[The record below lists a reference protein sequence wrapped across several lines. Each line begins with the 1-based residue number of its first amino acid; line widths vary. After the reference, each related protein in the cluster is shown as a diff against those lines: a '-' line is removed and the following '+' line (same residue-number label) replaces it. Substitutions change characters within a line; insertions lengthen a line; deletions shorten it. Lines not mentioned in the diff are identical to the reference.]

1 MAKGWK
7 FKRNV
12 NIRKNV
18 QGQGERNAESE
29 NAGVHGNQ
37 EVQRQLVTELQGRIS
52 NSDMVNSIVGMTSAE
67 SVENTDAGMRRS
79 SLSGLYSRLKTS
91 ERGGWHLHSGNSIY
105 YKNVM
110 GSLNRIHEAMGQGF
124 TADMKSNLQQ
134 LADMET
140 LYQELLDACT
150 AYTARNPGTEKGKIR
165 RDIVLE
171 IQKIAAKDMLGLSA
185 ARTEFCSIKPEEQ
198 AGKSWN
204 EILDKARAIHLTVEN
219 FDEMSRKN
227 KATGGMVSEV
237 YRMQGGDIRIKDS
250 DGTETPMKE
259 MHFFKPE
266 DEFDMS
272 QTEHAAKIVNK
283 VLERFPG
290 LPRKE
295 RNAIKKWAMTPE
307 EKRAEELTGLSEL
320 GSLAFETVKSNAVRA
335 RANYNAVMLPSGM
348 ADEGGKINTT
358 KRNVATSRMA
368 ALLGL
373 EHLVAKS
380 ETVEIFDK
388 ATQQTIRGNLM
399 EKAEGVT
406 DGKEF
411 GSQLGRKVGK
421 GHVTKINNLVQR
433 DLLNLQVLDVLCGQC
448 DRHMGNVMVQLDRK
462 APITKVNPVT
472 GDETITGIMGF
483 DNDAAFGTNID
494 AVRLARDKHVE
505 ADNRKDSRVYDPATG
520 EMTLP
525 YMDKKLAER
534 VLELQPEVV
543 RFALKGLITDV
554 EIEAALKRLQLMQT
568 AIANAKQ
575 THEERFLEDNQ
586 WNEETEQELFKRSW
600 ETVGKLDN
608 ELRTKVNERL
618 WEMIPDIMAIPADK
632 RTDEQRKLSNNR
644 EIKIIDELLPE
655 ITKKRVTQDNYY
667 GQLLLALRCENML
680 AKGDAP
686 QLRPKKE

>member
-52 NSDMVNSIVGMTSAE
+52 NSDMVNSTVGMTSAE
-67 SVENTDAGMRRS
+67 SAENTDAGMRRS

-110 GSLNRIHEAMGQGF
+110 ESLNRIDEAMGRGF
-124 TADMKSNLQQ
+124 SADLKNNLER
-134 LADMET
+134 LADMEVM
-140 LYQELLDACT
+140 YQELLDACM
-150 AYTARNPGTEKGKIR
+150 AYTARNPGTEKGKNR

-219 FDEMSRKN
+219 YAEMSKKN
-227 KATGGMVSEV
+227 KAEGGQVSEV
-237 YRMQGGDIRIKDS
+237 FRMQGGDIRIQEA

-266 DEFDMS
+266 DEADLS
-272 QTEHAAKIVNK
+272 QTEYTAQVVNK
-283 VLERFPG
+283 VLERFPA
-290 LPRKE
+290 LPKKE
-295 RNAIKKWAMTPE
+295 RNAIRKWAMAPE
-307 EKRAEELTGLSEL
+307 DEEEPTGLSEL
-320 GSLAFETVKSNAVRA
+320 GSLVLDTVKANAA
-335 RANYNAVMLPSGM
+335 GAETNYTEILKTSGI
-348 ADEGGKINTT
+348 ADEGGKVNMT

-380 ETVEIFDK
+380 ETTEILDK
-388 ATQQTIRGNLM
+388 ATGQTIRGNLM
-399 EKAEGVT
+399 EKANGAMDGNAFGVQFERAL
-406 DGKEF
+406 GKDKAV
-411 GSQLGRKVGK
+411 KV
-421 GHVTKINNLVQR
+421 NNLVQR
-433 DLLNLQVLDVLCGQC
+433 DLLNLQVLDVLCGQS
-448 DRHMGNVMVQLDRK
+448 DRHMGNIMIQFDRK
-462 APITKVNPVT
+462 SPITKENPLK
-472 GDETITGIMGF
+472 GDETVTGIMGF
-483 DNDAAFGTNID
+483 DNDAAFGTNTD
-494 AVRLARDKHVE
+494 VVSRNAMG
-505 ADNRKDSRVYDPATG
+505 RKDRRVYDPATG

-534 VLELQPEVV
+534 ILELKPEVV
-543 RFALKGLITDV
+543 RFALKGLITDA

-568 AIANAKQ
+568 AVTNTKK

-586 WNEETEQELFKRSW
+586 WNEETEQELFRLTWDSY
-600 ETVGKLDN
+600 GKL
-608 ELRTKVNERL
+608 EKQTVEMRMERL
-618 WEMIPDIMAIPADK
+618 KEIIPDIVKIPSGERTPEQKEIYNRLDK
-632 RTDEQRKLSNNR
+632 RLHKEIVAETDLKFLSMN
-644 EIKIIDELLPE
+644 
-655 ITKKRVTQDNYY
+655 NYY
-667 GQLLLALRCENML
+667 GKLML
-680 AKGDAP
+680 ASIRRLNGGFGDAP
-686 QLRPKKE
+686 QLKNVRQ